1 MRRFA
6 LLMCV
11 PVLGAGLFAASGR
24 TQPAATAVT
33 TAAAVTGETANSA
46 DEAPLIVHEWGTFT
60 SFSGSDG
67 VQVEFRPL
75 VQNDLPPFVMNSW
88 KELQQWNLSKS
99 RLWAFQRMETPVT
112 YFYTPVERDVQVR
125 VSFPQGLLTEFFP
138 PVQSMTPSDLRRYSA
153 EAAAAALEGP
163 EQSLKAAQAS
173 DSVTWDSL
181 LSGDQRQPLSLENSS
196 LDWGTVHLIPISSLA
211 THVQDEKLAK
221 SMGHFLADKLV
232 PEATDPHYAYARDVD
247 AALVNIEY
255 QKDHPW
261 VSKGDYF
268 ERFLFY
274 RGLGNFKM
282 PLTLSAHGAGAFQL
296 ANSGEDAVSSLFL
309 VTVRN
314 GEIRFNLY
322 DHIGARVDLT
332 LTESQ
337 TPSDINAL
345 ANAVSAALVQ
355 EGLYQKE
362 ADAMVNSWRDSWFAE
377 EGTRLLYMVPQRI
390 TDELLPLEVSPQPDE
405 VVRVLVGRMEIMSP
419 EDESRIQEIVQ
430 RSAAGRAE
438 DGGADGASPAG
449 PARQSAFE
457 ELVALGRLAEPAL
470 VRVKNIAAKAE
481 HRNEAAILIGELRRH
496 YEQEVA
502 VQ

>member
-24 TQPAATAVT
+24 TQPAATAVS
-33 TAAAVTGETANSA
+33 AAAATVGNSDA
-46 DEAPLIVHEWGTFT
+46 KAEDAPLIVHEWGTFT

-75 VQNDLPPFVMNSW
+75 VHNDLPPFVMNSW
-88 KELQQWNLSKS
+88 KQLQEWNLSKS

-173 DSVTWDSL
+173 DNVTWDAL
-181 LSGDQRQPLSLENSS
+181 LSGDQAQPLSLENSS

-211 THVQDEKLAK
+211 THVEDEKLAK

-255 QKDHPW
+255 QQEHPW

-282 PLTLSAHGAGAFQL
+282 PLTLSAHGDGAYQL
-296 ANSGEDAVSSLFL
+296 ANSGEDEVSSLFL
-309 VTVRN
+309 VTVRE
-314 GEIRFNLY
+314 GVIHFNYY
-322 DHIGARVDLT
+322 DGIGPNST
-332 LTESQ
+332 LQLAESNAAQ
-337 TPSDINAL
+337 DINAL
-345 ANAVSAALVQ
+345 SVAMSAALVK

-362 ADAMVNSWRDSWFAE
+362 ADAMVNSWRNSWFAE

-419 EDESRIQEIVQ
+419 EDETRIQEIVQ
-430 RSAAGRAE
+430 RSAAGRAT
-438 DGGADGASPAG
+438 DGGVDGAAPAG
-449 PARQSAFE
+449 PARQTAFE
-457 ELVALGRLAEPAL
+457 ELIALGRLAEPAL
-470 VRVKNIAAKAE
+470 VRVKNIAPE
-481 HRNEAAILIGELRRH
+481 PVLRNEAAMLIGELRRH

>member
-6 LLMCV
+6 LFICV
-11 PVLGAGLFAASGR
+11 PVLGAGILAASAR
-24 TQPAATAVT
+24 PHPAT
-33 TAAAVTGETANSA
+33 TAAAIVIGGPAEQAE
-46 DEAPLIVHEWGTFT
+46 DAPLIVHEWGTFT

-75 VQNDLPPFVMNSW
+75 VHNDLPPFVMNSW
-88 KELQQWNLSKS
+88 KQLQQWNLSKS

-153 EAAAAALEGP
+153 EATAAALQGR
-163 EQSLKAAQAS
+163 EQSLKAAQS
-173 DSVTWDSL
+173 SENLTWDSL
-181 LSGDQRQPLSLENSS
+181 LSGDQTQPLSLENSS
-196 LDWGTVHLIPISSLA
+196 LDWGTVHLIPIDSLSPQ
-211 THVQDEKLAK
+211 VQDANLAK
-221 SMGHFLADKLV
+221 SMGRFLADKIV

-255 QKDHPW
+255 QQDHPW

-274 RGLGNFKM
+274 RGLGNFRM
-282 PLTLSAHGAGAFQL
+282 PLTLTAHGEGAFQL
-296 ANSGEDAVSSLFL
+296 TNSGEDAVRSLFL

-314 GEIRFNLY
+314 GAIHFNVYSGIKANAALS
-322 DHIGARVDLT
+322 
-332 LTESQ
+332 LTES
-337 TPSDINAL
+337 TAPTDIDAL
-345 ANAVSAALVQ
+345 ANSVTAALVR

-362 ADAMVNSWRDSWFAE
+362 AEAMVNSWRNSWFAE

-419 EDESRIQEIVQ
+419 EDETRIQEIVH

-438 DGGADGASPAG
+438 DGGADGAAPAG
-449 PARQSAFE
+449 SRRLAAFE

-470 VRVKNIAAKAE
+470 VRVKNIAPDPVL
-481 HRNEAAILIGELRRH
+481 RNEAATLIGELRQH
-496 YEQEVA
+496 YEQDVA

>member
-1 MRRFA
+1 MGNVRQ
-6 LLMCV
+6 L
-11 PVLGAGLFAASGR
+11 
-24 TQPAATAVT
+24 
-33 TAAAVTGETANSA
+33 
-46 DEAPLIVHEWGTFT
+46 
-60 SFSGSDG
+60 SGSDG

-75 VQNDLPPFVMNSW
+75 VHNDLPPFVMNSW
-88 KELQQWNLSKS
+88 KQLQQWNLSKS

-138 PVQSMTPSDLRRYSA
+138 PVQSMTPSDLRRYSG
-153 EAAAAALEGP
+153 EAAAAALEGR
-163 EQSLKAAQAS
+163 EQSLKAEQS
-173 DSVTWDSL
+173 SEIVNDFGL
-181 LSGDQRQPLSLENSS
+181 QSGDQPQPLSLENSS

-221 SMGHFLADKLV
+221 SMGRFLADKLV

-255 QKDHPW
+255 QQEHPW

-282 PLTLSAHGAGAFQL
+282 PLTLSAHGAGAYQL
-296 ANSGEDAVSSLFL
+296 ANSGEDAVRSLFL

-314 GEIRFNLY
+314 GEIRFNVY
-322 DHIGARVDLT
+322 DQIGARVELT

-337 TPSDINAL
+337 TVSDISAL
-345 ANAVSAALVQ
+345 SNAVSAALVQ

-362 ADAMVNSWRDSWFAE
+362 ADAMVNSWRNSWFAE
-377 EGTRLLYMVPQRI
+377 DGTRLLYMVPQRI

-419 EDESRIQEIVQ
+419 EDESRIQEIV
-430 RSAAGRAE
+430 RAAPPAVAE
-438 DGGADGASPAG
+438 DGARDARPAG
-449 PARQSAFE
+449 PGRQAAFE
-457 ELVALGRLAEPAL
+457 QLIALGRLAEPAL
-470 VRVKNIAAKAE
+470 VRVKNIAAE
-481 HRNEAAILIGELRRH
+481 PVLRNEAAMLIAELRRH
-496 YEQEVA
+496 YEQAVA